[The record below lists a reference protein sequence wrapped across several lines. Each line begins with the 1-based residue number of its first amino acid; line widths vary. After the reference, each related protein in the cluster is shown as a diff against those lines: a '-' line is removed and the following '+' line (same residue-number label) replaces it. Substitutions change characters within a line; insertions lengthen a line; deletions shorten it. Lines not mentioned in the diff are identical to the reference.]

1 MSEPNKKNDEITEY
15 AGGWITEKKGTE
27 VPGFLKIAFPII
39 GLGCTSYLIF
49 YMNGEVNH
57 DERGPLVRVFN
68 QTTGNADGLMYV
80 VAALALVFVITA
92 VLFAFRK
99 STHEE

>member
-1 MSEPNKKNDEITEY
+1 MSESNKKNDEITEY

-39 GLGCTSYLIF
+39 GLGCTSYFIF

-57 DERGPLVRVFN
+57 DERGPLVRLFN
-68 QTTGNADGLMYV
+68 QATTSADGLMYF
-80 VAALALVFVITA
+80 VAALALIFVVTV
-92 VLFAFRK
+92 VLFAIRK
-99 STHEE
+99 STHEG